1 METNK
6 SVLEMTSSEA
16 EAFFLKN
23 ESYCN
28 IPLPPY
34 FSFSNLLQ
42 QLSNLIKKNEMN
54 LNSFFK
60 IENAKNCDEV
70 NYTIYGNKDGKL
82 SYRPLEL
89 IHPLIYVSLVK
100 NITEEVN
107 WGKLKSRFKENFQKK
122 SKIKCLSIPV
132 ESQTGNKDQAEQI
145 LNWWNGI
152 EQASIDLYLEYHYMY
167 DTDIADCYGSIY
179 THSIAWAI
187 ETKEVAKTNRKDKK
201 LLGNSIDIHIQ
212 SMRNGQTNGIPQGS
226 ILMDF
231 IAEIVL
237 GYIDELLTE
246 ELKNKGIDDYKILRY
261 RDDYKIFVNNTND
274 GLNIL
279 KTLSQILIPFGLK
292 LNTSKTR
299 ENKDIIIHS
308 IKKDKLEWLKLIGN
322 QDSLKT
328 KQKQLLLIYQHSI
341 ENPNSGSLVTA
352 LSSFNKDLKDEKSAQ
367 IISISVSIMLN
378 NPKTVPVCSSII
390 SKVLKSFDESE
401 KKDILEKVYIKIKNM
416 ANSDI
421 AQIWLQRIIKSKIAD
436 YKFDEKLCKLVRKDD
451 SIKLWNSEW
460 ITGNNDFKRCI
471 ERDSIFDQD
480 KFDKLD
486 ETIESNE
493 YEIFYKGYI

>member
-16 EAFFLKN
+16 ETFFLKN

-42 QLSNLIKKNEMN
+42 QLSNLINKNGGN

-60 IENAKNCDEV
+60 IEEAKKYDEV

-100 NITEEVN
+100 EITKEAN
-107 WGKLKSRFKENFQKK
+107 WNKLKNRFKRNFQKE
-122 SKIKCLSIPV
+122 SKIKCLSMPV
-132 ESQTGNKDQAEQI
+132 ESQTANKDQAEQI

-152 EQASIDLYLEYHYMY
+152 EQASIDLSLEYHYMY

-179 THSIAWAI
+179 THSIAWAV
-187 ETKEVAKTNRKDKK
+187 ETKQIAKIKRNDKK

-246 ELKNKGIDDYKILRY
+246 ELKSKGIEDYKILRY
-261 RDDYKIFVNNTND
+261 RDDYRIFVDNAND

-292 LNTSKTR
+292 LNTSKTK

-308 IKKDKLEWLKLIGN
+308 IKKDKLEWLKLIGS

-352 LSSFNKDLKDEKSAQ
+352 LSSFNKDLKDEKSTQ
-367 IISISVSIMLN
+367 IISVSVNIMLN
-378 NPKTVPVCSSII
+378 NPKTIPICSSII
-390 SKVLKSFDESE
+390 SKVLKSFNESE
-401 KKDILEKVYIKIKNM
+401 KKDILEKIYKKVKDM

-421 AQIWLQRIIKSKIAD
+421 AQIWLQRIVKSKIAD
-436 YKFDEKLCKLVRKDD
+436 YKFDEKLCRLARKDD

-460 ITGNNDFKRCI
+460 IKGNNDFKKLI
-471 ERDSIFDQD
+471 EKNIIFDQD
-480 KFDKLD
+480 EFDKMD
-486 ETIESNE
+486 EIMESSE
-493 YEIFYKGYI
+493 YEIFYKEYI